1 MGNSRIQIF
10 SQTGCFLNK
19 FGNKYLKQPYGILVH
34 LGNIFVTD
42 IYLHAIFQFELI
54 YLKMVKRA
62 GKEGSGNEDFDSPSQ
77 LDISPNE
84 HLYVAD
90 EVNNRLQILTTNLE
104 FQGSLRHPSM
114 FQPVDVKFT
123 SNEIFVLSSED
134 NPCIHIFTLSGDKSR
149 SLITCGNGMQVD
161 HALFFCLDG
170 NDNIVISD
178 IQANCIKIFSP
189 EGDLLHTIGQE
200 GDRAGM
206 FYSPSGVTIL
216 KGKTLICVSRNFN
229 LGLQIFF
236 A

>member
-1 MGNSRIQIF
+1 
-10 SQTGCFLNK
+10 
-19 FGNKYLKQPYGILVH
+19 
-34 LGNIFVTD
+34 
-42 IYLHAIFQFELI
+42 
-54 YLKMVKRA
+54 MVKRA

-90 EVNNRLQILTTNLE
+90 EVNNKLQILTTNLE
-104 FQGSLRHPSM
+104 FQESLPHPSM

-178 IQANCIKIFSP
+178 IQAKCIKIFSP
-189 EGDLLHTIGQE
+189 EGDLLHTIGKK

-206 FYSPSGVTIL
+206 FTLPPAQQFSKEKLSFVCLVIL
-216 KGKTLICVSRNFN
+216 TWVCKYFLLKKKVRILVRAHLAF
-229 LGLQIFF
+229 QK
-236 A
+236 